1 MTLSGVK
8 TLKSRCCFVSRG
20 EIAMP
25 EIQCLRCDKTAEMM
39 TENLFL
45 GKLEKDVKKNVCQ
58 DCWNEWNRP
67 GGVKTMVINEFQLNL
82 GDENAR
88 EKLKNQLRSFF
99 KLPGATDD
107 FKDYRT

>member
-1 MTLSGVK
+1 
-8 TLKSRCCFVSRG
+8 
-20 EIAMP
+20 MP
-25 EIQCLRCDKTAEMM
+25 EIHCLRCDKTAEMM
-39 TENLFL
+39 ADNLFL

-88 EKLKNQLRSFF
+88 ETLKNHLRSFF
-99 KLPGATDD
+99 KLPGATVE

>member
-1 MTLSGVK
+1 
-8 TLKSRCCFVSRG
+8 
-20 EIAMP
+20 MP
-25 EIQCLRCDKTAEMM
+25 EIFCLKCDKTTEMM
-39 TENLFL
+39 SENLFL

-58 DCWNEWNRP
+58 ECWNEWTRP

-82 GDENAR
+82 GEEQDR

-99 KLPGATDD
+99 KLPGGEDN